1 MGSFAYYSRQFM
13 LPSYQKAQPIVNPSE
28 TPMVGRSPDTLDE
41 LSQLIHSPGSLNT
54 LTLTQYIR
62 ISSETHKY

>member
-1 MGSFAYYSRQFM
+1 MG
-13 LPSYQKAQPIVNPSE
+13 PIVNPSE
-28 TPMVGRSPDTLDE
+28 TPMATHSPMALDE